1 MRAALLREIPGKLEI
16 DEVEVGSPG
25 PHEVLLRTVAA
36 GLCHSDLHFMEG
48 KYPYPTPALLG
59 HESAGVVEAV
69 GDQVSYVQPGD
80 HVITCLSV
88 YCGNCEPCLTGH
100 LSLCLGKDATR
111 RSPGEPPRLTHGGAE
126 VHPLLDMGSFAERM
140 LVHEHG
146 LVKIREDMP
155 LDRAALIG
163 CGVTTGVGAVFNTA
177 KVEPGSTVAV
187 IGCGGVGLNCIQG
200 AAIAGAGRV
209 IAVDMLESKLELA
222 RQFGATHTVDASQG
236 DPVGQVRDLADGIGV
251 HYSFEA
257 IGMKQTSEQAFGM
270 LRAGGTCTVIG
281 MIPVGQSVEIPGYEL
296 LSEKRLMGSNM
307 GSNRFRVDMP
317 RYIDLYLQG
326 RLKLDELVSRRIGLD
341 EVNDGFDAMK
351 AGEVARSVI
360 MFD

>member
-1 MRAALLREIPGKLEI
+1 M
-16 DEVEVGSPG
+16 
-25 PHEVLLRTVAA
+25 
-36 GLCHSDLHFMEG
+36 
-48 KYPYPTPALLG
+48 
-59 HESAGVVEAV
+59 
-69 GDQVSYVQPGD
+69 
-80 HVITCLSV
+80 ITCLSV

-100 LSLCLGKDATR
+100 LSLCLGKDAVR
-111 RSPGEPPRLTHGGAE
+111 RAPGAEPRLTHAGQEAY
-126 VHPLLDMGSFAERM
+126 PLLDMGSFAERM
-140 LVHEHG
+140 LIHEHG

-200 AAIAGAGRV
+200 AAIAGAGKV

-236 DPVGQVRDLADGIGV
+236 DPVGQVRDLAGGGV
-251 HYSFEA
+251 HYAFEA

-281 MIPVGQSVEIPGYEL
+281 MIPIGQSVEIPGYEL
-296 LSEKRLMGSNM
+296 LAEK
-307 GSNRFRVDMP
+307 
-317 RYIDLYLQG
+317 
-326 RLKLDELVSRRIGLD
+326 KLIGL
-341 EVNDGFDAMK
+341 EHGLEPVPRRHA
-351 AGEVARSVI
+351 ALHRPLPRRPPQARRARVAPHQPRRGERRLRRHEGRRGRPLRHHVRVAVPPLG
-360 MFD
+360 

>member
-1 MRAALLREIPGKLEI
+1 MRAALLRQIPGKLEI
-16 DEVEVGSPG
+16 DEVDVSAPG

-48 KYPYPTPALLG
+48 KYPYPLPALLG

-100 LSLCLGKDATR
+100 LSLCLGKESVR
-111 RSPGEPPRLTHGGAE
+111 RTAGEAPRLTHAGAE
-126 VHPLLDMGSFAERM
+126 VYPLLDMGSFAEHM

-146 LVKIREDMP
+146 VVKIRKDMP

-187 IGCGGVGLNCIQG
+187 IGCGGVGLN
-200 AAIAGAGRV
+200 
-209 IAVDMLESKLELA
+209 
-222 RQFGATHTVDASQG
+222 
-236 DPVGQVRDLADGIGV
+236 
-251 HYSFEA
+251 
-257 IGMKQTSEQAFGM
+257 
-270 LRAGGTCTVIG
+270 
-281 MIPVGQSVEIPGYEL
+281 
-296 LSEKRLMGSNM
+296 
-307 GSNRFRVDMP
+307 
-317 RYIDLYLQG
+317 
-326 RLKLDELVSRRIGLD
+326 
-341 EVNDGFDAMK
+341 
-351 AGEVARSVI
+351 
-360 MFD
+360 